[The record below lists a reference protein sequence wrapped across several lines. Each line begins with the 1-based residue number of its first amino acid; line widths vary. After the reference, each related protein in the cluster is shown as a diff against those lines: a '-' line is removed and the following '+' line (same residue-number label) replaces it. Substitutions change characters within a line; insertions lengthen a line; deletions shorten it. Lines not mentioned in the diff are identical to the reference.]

1 MKTWPDFAASYLCG
15 GSRTQLTL
23 GGDVRQGKSDR
34 PTSIRLLNLSIYMYI
49 HIHEPLDHALLAMHL
64 VLLENRNLRPPPAT
78 DREGLLCPSDK
89 GLAGP
94 GTKSSS

>member
-1 MKTWPDFAASYLCG
+1 MKTWSDFAASYLCG

-64 VLLENRNLRPPPAT
+64 VLLEKRNLRPPPAT
-78 DREGLLCPSDK
+78 DREGLQCPSDK

-94 GTKSSS
+94 GTKSSY